1 MSTAKD
7 DIPDRIRQAYG
18 SAGGNS
24 ADAYGTLPR
33 EYRSAIDTTPEE
45 RIGLFIDRL
54 VDYDA
59 KVYCCRE
66 HEIAA
71 TVAKALTTNGKKSML
86 VPLALSGEWLPGAF
100 EFVVGDELAYADL
113 NQSEGVLTGCALG
126 IAMTGTILLRHPREE
141 GPRALTLI
149 PDYHLC
155 VVFARTLVDTVP
167 EGIRK
172 IRGAGA
178 AAITTV
184 SGPSATADIE
194 MTRVKGVHG
203 PRFLDVI
210 LVRD

>member
-1 MSTAKD
+1 MNTAKD
-7 DIPDRIRQAYG
+7 DILEKIRQANG
-18 SAGGNS
+18 TAGGNS
-24 ADAYGTLPR
+24 VDAYSTLPR
-33 EYRSAIDTTPEE
+33 EYLSAIATTPEE

-59 KVYCCRE
+59 KVDCCRE
-66 HEIAA
+66 QDIAA
-71 TVAKALTTNGKKSML
+71 TVAKALTTNNNKSML
-86 VPLALSGEWLPGAF
+86 IPQTLSRVWLPPSF
-100 EFVVGDELAYADL
+100 EFVVGDELSYADL

-167 EGIRK
+167 EGIRT
-172 IRGAGA
+172 IREAGA

-203 PRFLDVI
+203 PRFLEVI

>member
-1 MSTAKD
+1 MSTARD
-7 DIPDRIRQAYG
+7 DILAKIRQANG
-18 SAGGNS
+18 TAAASA
-24 ADAYGTLPR
+24 ADDFAVLPR
-33 EYRSAIDTTPEE
+33 NYRNAIAATLAE
-45 RIGLFIDRL
+45 RTELFVDRL

-59 KVYCCRE
+59 KVYRCRE
-66 HEIAA
+66 HDIAA
-71 TVAKALTTNGKKSML
+71 TVANALTMNGKKRVL
-86 VPLALSGEWLPGAF
+86 VPKALSKDWLPHGF
-100 EFVVGDELAYADL
+100 EFIVGDELSYAEL
-113 NQSEGVLTGCALG
+113 NQSEGVLTGCSLG

-155 VVFARTLVDTVP
+155 IVFARTLVDTVP

-172 IRGAGA
+172 IRKAGA
-178 AAITTV
+178 PAITTV

-210 LVRD
+210 LVQD

>member
-7 DIPDRIRQAYG
+7 DVLEKIRQANG
-18 SAGGNS
+18 SAGGS
-24 ADAYGTLPR
+24 RVDAYAALPR
-33 EYRSAIDTTPEE
+33 EYRAAITTTPQE
-45 RIGLFIDRL
+45 RIELFVDRL

-59 KVYCCRE
+59 KVYRCGGQD
-66 HEIAA
+66 IVS
-71 TVAKALTTNGKKSML
+71 TVANALTANRKKSML
-86 VPLALSGEWLPGAF
+86 IPQVLPQEWLPQGFKFIA
-100 EFVVGDELAYADL
+100 GDELSCAEL

-155 VVFARTLVDTVP
+155 VVFARTLVDSVP

-172 IRGAGA
+172 IREAGA

-203 PRFLDVI
+203 PRFLEVI

>member
-7 DIPDRIRQAYG
+7 DILEKIRRANG
-18 SAGGNS
+18 TAGGNGV
-24 ADAYGTLPR
+24 DAYGALPR
-33 EYRSAIDTTPEE
+33 KYRSAIATTPEE
-45 RIGLFIDRL
+45 RIELFVDRL

-59 KVYCCRE
+59 KVYRCRE
-66 HEIAA
+66 QGIASSIA
-71 TVAKALTTNGKKSML
+71 NALTTNGKKRML
-86 VPLALSGEWLPGAF
+86 IPRTLSKEWLPLHF
-100 EFVVGDELAYADL
+100 EFVVGDELSYADL

-155 VVFARTLVDTVP
+155 VVFAQTLVDTVP

-172 IRGAGA
+172 IREAGP